1 MGVMRIGHISVK
13 VMDMAAAVHHYEK
26 VLGLKTVHT
35 DADGNVFLKC
45 WDEWDKFSLILT
57 LSEQAGL
64 NHVAYKVEKESDLDA
79 LQQRIEAA
87 GTSTEMLPEGTM
99 PFTGRLLKFLLPS
112 GHEMRLYA
120 TKECVG
126 TDVGSINPDPWPDDI
141 RGAGAHWLDHCLL
154 MCEMDPE
161 KGINKVTESTNF
173 MMNVLDFNLA
183 EQVMVGPEGNIQA
196 ATWLFRTSTPHDIA
210 FVAGPRMGL
219 HHFAFFLDGW
229 SDILKAAD
237 VMAKNRVKVDVAPT
251 RHGITRGE
259 TIYFFDPSGN
269 RNETFAGLGY
279 MAQPDRPVI
288 TWTEDELWRGIF
300 FHSREESGSFTT
312 AYT

>member
-13 VMDMAAAVHHYEK
+13 IMDMAAALQHYEK
-26 VLGLKTVHT
+26 VLGMKSVHT
-35 DADGNVFLKC
+35 DADGNVYLKC
-45 WDEWDKFSLILT
+45 WDEWDKYSLILNET
-57 LSEQAGL
+57 DQAGL
-64 NHVAYKVEKESDLDA
+64 NHVAYKVEKETDLDE
-79 LQQRIEAA
+79 LQARIEAY
-87 GTSTEMLPEGTM
+87 GISTTMLPEGTM
-99 PFTGRLLKFLLPS
+99 PFMGRMLQFNLPS

-141 RGAGAHWLDHCLL
+141 KGSGVHWLDHCLL
-154 MCEMDPE
+154 MCEMNPAA
-161 KGINKVTESTNF
+161 GVNKVAESTDF
-173 MMNVLDFNLA
+173 MMKVLDFNMA

-210 FVAGPRMGL
+210 FVGGERMGL
-219 HHFAFFLDGW
+219 HHFAFFLNDW
-229 SDILKAAD
+229 SAVLKSAD
-237 VMAKNRVKVDVAPT
+237 VMAKNKVKIDVAPT

-288 TWTEDELWRGIF
+288 TWTEDQLWRGIF
-300 FHSREESGSFTT
+300 FHSGEESVSFTT